1 MRAGGAV
8 ILRLF
13 LFILAAAGGYVLT
26 VFAAFV
32 FWSWTGAS
40 GPNPNPLLAVLF
52 IIAPAVALCC
62 GLFAALY
69 PARRA
74 ARRHA
79 PETRGKI
86 DRDAGDL
93 PPHWRR
99 EDAQDRPRRFGS
111 LEITII
117 IICALLIGAI
127 LGSTGFGT
135 HYPFGAR

>member
-1 MRAGGAV
+1 V

-26 VFAAFV
+26 VVAAFV

-62 GLFAALY
+62 GLFAAIY

-74 ARRHA
+74 ARRHGGEA
-79 PETRGKI
+79 RFGD
-86 DRDAGDL
+86 DREARDI

-99 EDAQDRPRRFGS
+99 EEKPDLPRRYGS
-111 LEITII
+111 LQIAII

-127 LGSTGFGT
+127 LGATGFGT